1 MRRSTKLGLVVA
13 SFVVADFSFLY
24 KLSNQLFFDETMG
37 INHAKDH
44 HSPYNLIING
54 NDLDKQMA
62 AMHTSKNEDNKNS
75 PSANIN
81 AINDSNFHYN
91 ATRTIPTA
99 NQLRLIQIAKDRGLR
114 RLDDKGQLMEI
125 LTQAGLDIKNEDDLD
140 QETIDL
146 LPTWTRIKNLY
157 GPKPIILG
165 LERCEDFRNRV
176 EPTTRYFGMAGTFN
190 TGTNLIA
197 DLMKFNCEIV
207 ERMEVYGNKSKGVR
221 WQVPWG
227 KHYMARYRSSDH
239 STKSDRDVPKNN
251 TLPLVA
257 IRDPYS
263 WMQSMCRHSYTAHW
277 SHNKA
282 HCPNLIATE
291 DDIHNLPALRK
302 MYGHHRGDIVEGKD
316 TEKLVPIKIN
326 YSNTIIHNHSS
337 FGHWYSEWYN
347 DYLKADYPR
356 IMVRFEDLLF
366 YGKDVTRA
374 MCRCGG
380 GIPVPDNGRSGDFMH
395 VSESAKKG
403 LAAHGSIK
411 MRTNLVGAL
420 IKYGSSEHRTDSM
433 TEDDLIAARRHF
445 DPELMDTFGYRHPPS
460 PHKSKPTG
468 SLVRVAGETAVVT
481 DAGRYDD
488 DHSRRPVDAAN

>member
-1 MRRSTKLGLVVA
+1 MRRSTRLCLVIA
-13 SFVVADFSFLY
+13 SFVAADFSFLY
-24 KLSNQLFFDETMG
+24 MLSNQLFFDESMG

-44 HSPYNLIING
+44 YSPYNLVIHR
-54 NDLDKQMA
+54 NDLDNQMA
-62 AMHTSKNEDNKNS
+62 VIYTYKNENNNNS
-75 PSANIN
+75 SIANIN
-81 AINDSNFHYN
+81 VNNDGDFHYN
-91 ATRTIPTA
+91 ATLTIPTA
-99 NQLRLIQIAKDRGLR
+99 NQLRLIKIAKDRGLR

-125 LTQAGLDIKNEDDLD
+125 LTQAGLDIKDEDDLD
-140 QETIDL
+140 QQTVDL

-165 LERCEDFRNRV
+165 LNRCEEFRDRI
-176 EPTTRYFGMAGTFN
+176 EPTTRFFGMAGTFN

-207 ERMEVYGNKSKGVR
+207 ERMEVYGKQSKGVR

-227 KHYMARYRSSDH
+227 KHYMARYRSSNH
-239 STKSDRDVPKNN
+239 STHSDRDVPKNN
-251 TLPLVA
+251 TLPLVT

-263 WMQSMCRHSYTAHW
+263 WMQSMCRHAYAANW
-277 SHNKA
+277 SHNSA

-291 DDIHNLPALRK
+291 DDIHNLPGLRK
-302 MYGHHRGDIVEGKD
+302 MYGHNRGDED
-316 TEKLVPIKIN
+316 TEKLVPIRIS
-326 YSNTIIHNHSS
+326 YSKTTIHNHSS

-356 IMVRFEDLLF
+356 LMLRFEDLLF

-374 MCRCGG
+374 ICRCGG
-380 GIPVPDNGRSGDFMH
+380 GIPRNDNGRSGDFMH

-403 LAAHGSIK
+403 KAAHGSMK

-420 IKYGSSEHRTDSM
+420 IKYGSSDHRTDSM

-445 DPELMDTFGYRHPPS
+445 DPELMDTFGYRHPLS
-460 PHKSKPTG
+460 PPKSKP
-468 SLVRVAGETAVVT
+468 AGAVV
-481 DAGRYDD
+481 
-488 DHSRRPVDAAN
+488 